1 MASASSFRILG
12 GQIEAASSRDPW
24 DVAKS
29 RFLENLDEDE
39 RRLFNEATAENLFYK
54 TSNLQKRDQDESK
67 TRAAFQSMQ
76 PLMSAIEDYGKAM
89 DALFEHRFTIPG
101 TYLGQYSGC
110 PGHRK
115 CPRSFLL

>member
-89 DALFEHRFTIPG
+89 DA
-101 TYLGQYSGC
+101 YSNIA
-110 PGHRK
+110 
-115 CPRSFLL
+115 SL